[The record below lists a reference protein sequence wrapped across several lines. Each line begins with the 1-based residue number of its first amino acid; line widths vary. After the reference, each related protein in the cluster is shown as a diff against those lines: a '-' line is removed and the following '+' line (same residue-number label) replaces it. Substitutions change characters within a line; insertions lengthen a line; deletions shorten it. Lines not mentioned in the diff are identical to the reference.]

1 MTLTKY
7 YPNRVNNLNNVSD
20 FIDRFFDGNFRGD
33 IRHDYV
39 PAADIKET
47 EKAYFISL
55 DVPGMAKD
63 ELNIKLENNVL
74 SLSGEKKV
82 EKEKENDK
90 YHLIERKFGSF
101 ERSFRL
107 PDDVDAEKI
116 SASVENGILQVEI
129 QKSAKALPKTIDI
142 QIK

>member
-7 YPNRVNNLNNVSD
+7 YPSRVNSLNNVSD
-20 FIDRFFDGNFRGD
+20 FIDHLFDGSFRGD
-33 IRHDYV
+33 IRHDYI

-47 EKAYFISL
+47 EKAYVISM
-55 DVPGMAKD
+55 DVPGMAKN

-74 SLSGEKKV
+74 SISGEKKV
-82 EKEKENDK
+82 EEEKENDK
-90 YHLIERKFGSF
+90 YHLIERRIGSF

-107 PDDVDAEKI
+107 PDDVDDNKI